1 MKHLF
6 CGGVHPAGRKEL
18 SSGRT
23 PIPAPIPT
31 HVIIPLS
38 QHIGAPA
45 QPLVKVGERVKLGQK
60 IGDGSG
66 LCVPVHASVSGKVIA
81 VEPRRHTRGRE
92 VLSVVIENDYQDTA
106 DVTLKPHLSDDGLT
120 DDEILYIIREAGIV
134 GMGGATFP
142 TDVKTQSSQGKIDTV
157 IANACE
163 CEPYITA
170 DDTLLCTYPEQVIGG
185 MKLLCRL
192 LKPKRAVLAVE
203 DNKEAAIATIR
214 QMLRAEDAIELKIL
228 PTRYPQGA
236 EKQLIRAVT
245 GREVPPGG
253 LPSAVNCA
261 VFNASTFA
269 SVYKAVILGQPLT
282 RRIVTVTGEGVCQP
296 QNYIVRIGT
305 PISELIRAAGGLT
318 DDVWKVIAGGPMMGT
333 AQKDLEAQYSSD
345 AYIVKEV
352 NEMISGMHNN
362 IAVEEM
368 IRDFGTRS
376 GNPDIANFATVF
388 ETAYRTGGN
397 IKEIIRRTTDII
409 SEKIMI
415 AEEIETKITSNK
427 MQMRAMNV
435 IPIFLVLMLRC
446 SSSEFDAAF
455 GSIIGVICMSI
466 GVGFFLAAYK
476 MGQKMMDIKG

>member
-6 CGGVHPAGRKEL
+6 RGGVHPAGRKEL

-45 QPLVKVGERVKLGQK
+45 QALVKVGERVKLGQK

-66 LCVPVHASVSGKVIA
+66 LCVPVHASVSGRVIA
-81 VEPRRHTRGRE
+81 VEPRRHTSGRD
-92 VLSVVIENDYQDTA
+92 VLSVIIENDYQDTT
-106 DVTLKPHLSDDGLT
+106 DDTLKPHLSDDGLT
-120 DDEILYIIREAGIV
+120 DDEILNIIREAGIV

-214 QMLRAEDAIELKIL
+214 QMLREEDAIELKIL

-333 AQKDLEAQYSSD
+333 AQKDLEAPVIKGTNAVLCLSQKQNDERQVHTCIRCGKCLGVCPMNLQPLYLYRSQQAGD
-345 AYIVKEV
+345 VAELNRLNVLDCIECGCCAYACPGKLPLVEVFRLGKRAVKEA
-352 NEMISGMHNN
+352 S
-362 IAVEEM
+362 
-368 IRDFGTRS
+368 
-376 GNPDIANFATVF
+376 
-388 ETAYRTGGN
+388 
-397 IKEIIRRTTDII
+397 
-409 SEKIMI
+409 
-415 AEEIETKITSNK
+415 TK
-427 MQMRAMNV
+427 
-435 IPIFLVLMLRC
+435 
-446 SSSEFDAAF
+446 
-455 GSIIGVICMSI
+455 
-466 GVGFFLAAYK
+466 
-476 MGQKMMDIKG
+476 